1 MTKTIPLGVLDQSPI
16 RRGATTADAIRESL
30 ELARAC
36 DRWGYH
42 RYWVAEHHASNGLAG
57 SAPEILIT
65 RIAAE
70 TKDMRVGS
78 GGVMLNHY
86 SPLKVAETFRMLE
99 TLYPGRID
107 LGLGRA
113 PGSDQRTAAALQL
126 SPEAAGADNFAP
138 KLGMLL
144 GFLDGSLPANHPY
157 APIRVMPEPATQPE
171 LWLLGSSD
179 YSAAYA
185 AHVGCA
191 FSFAQFITGSGG
203 EVVVRAYKESFKPS
217 ARLAKPLASVATFV
231 ICADTEEE
239 AQRLAASRKLWLLN
253 FFTGREQPYPTVEEA
268 LAYPYTEREE
278 ELLRRSGRRSIV
290 GNPEQVKA
298 GLLELAEAYAADELS
313 IVTICADFAARMRSY
328 ELIAKAFGLRAD

>member
-1 MTKTIPLGVLDQSPI
+1 MTKSIPLGVLDQSPI
-16 RRGATTADAIRESL
+16 RRGATTGDAIRESL

-70 TKDMRVGS
+70 TKDMRIGS

-126 SPEAAGADNFAP
+126 SPEAAGADSFAP

-144 GFLDGSLPANHPY
+144 GYLDGTLPENHPY
-157 APIRVMPEPATQPE
+157 SRIRVMPEPAQQPE

-179 YSAAYA
+179 FSAAYA
-185 AHVGCA
+185 AHIGSA

-203 EVVVRAYKESFKPS
+203 EAVVRAYKEGFKPS
-217 ARLAKPLASVATFV
+217 HRLAKPLASISTFV
-231 ICADTEEE
+231 LCADTEEE
-239 AQRLAASRKLWLLN
+239 AKRLAASRKLWLLN
-253 FFTGREQPYPTVEEA
+253 FFTGREQPYPMVEEA
-268 LAYPYTEREE
+268 LAYPYTEAEE
-278 ELLRRSGRRSIV
+278 DLLRRSGRRSIV
-290 GNPEQVKA
+290 GNPDQVKA
-298 GLLELAEAYAADELS
+298 GLLELAETYAADELS
-313 IVTICADFAARMRSY
+313 IVTICAEFAARMRSY